1 MQTGT
6 QSAIR
11 QPPVEAAATVDPA
24 RRGSVVDLFCGAGGL
39 SHGFRL
45 EGFDLRA
52 GIDVDATCRH
62 AYEHN
67 NQADFLTHDVS
78 ELSADT
84 LAGLFVVGQ
93 PKVLVGCAPCQP
105 FSQYSQNQTDTKW
118 RLLRHFGRL
127 INEVK
132 PEVVSMENVP
142 RLTTF
147 QGGTL
152 FDEFLSALAKA
163 GYHDV
168 WSQTV
173 DCLDFGVPQT
183 RKRLVVLASRI
194 GPISLPESDRRQ
206 PTGTTVR
213 ETIGHLPAIPAGG
226 RDADDPLHRASG
238 LSPTNLERIRA
249 AAPGQTW
256 REWGDPGLRASCHQR
271 ASGRWYGNVYGRM
284 SWDEAAPTLTTQ
296 CNGFGNGRFGHPEQ
310 DRAISLREAALLQTF
325 PATYEFFK
333 PGSRWSIAD
342 AARSIGNAVPVSLAR
357 AIARSVATTL
367 DAARG

>member
-1 MQTGT
+1 MHTGT

-11 QPPVEAAATVDPA
+11 QPAEATAAGTPG
-24 RRGSVVDLFCGAGGL
+24 RRASVVDLFCGAGGL
-39 SHGFRL
+39 SHGFLL
-45 EGFDLRA
+45 EGFDVRA

-67 NQADFLTHDVS
+67 NHADFLTYDVS

-84 LAGLFVVGQ
+84 LAALFAARQ

-105 FSQYSQNQTDTKW
+105 FSQYNQNQTDTKW
-118 RLLRHFGRL
+118 RLLGHFGRL

-132 PEVVSMENVP
+132 PEIVSMENVP

-147 QGGTL
+147 QGGAL
-152 FDEFLSALAKA
+152 FDDFLNTLAQA
-163 GYHDV
+163 GYDDV
-168 WSQTV
+168 WWQTI

-183 RKRLVVLASRI
+183 RNRLVVLASRV
-194 GPISLPESDRRQ
+194 GPISLPEGGPRPSK
-206 PTGTTVR
+206 GTVR
-213 ETIGHLPAIPAGG
+213 ETIGHLPAIAAGG
-226 RDADDPLHRASG
+226 QDADDPLHRASR
-238 LSPTNLERIRA
+238 LSQTNLERIRA
-249 AAPGQTW
+249 ATPGKTW
-256 REWGDPGLRASCHQR
+256 REWDDPNLRAACHRR
-271 ASGRWYGNVYGRM
+271 ASGRWYSAVYGRM

-333 PGSRWSIAD
+333 PGSRWSITD
-342 AARSIGNAVPVSLAR
+342 AARSIGNAVPVSVAR
-357 AIARSVATTL
+357 AIASSVAATL
-367 DAARG
+367 DAADG

>member
-1 MQTGT
+1 MQAGT
-6 QSAIR
+6 QIPVR
-11 QPPVEAAATVDPA
+11 EPPVEGAANVTPS

-39 SHGFRL
+39 SHGFLL
-45 EGFDLRA
+45 EGFEVRA

-84 LAGLFVVGQ
+84 LAALFAVGQ
-93 PKVLVGCAPCQP
+93 PRVLVGCAPCQP

-118 RLLRHFGRL
+118 RLLGHFGRL

-132 PEVVSMENVP
+132 PEIVSMENVP

-147 QGGTL
+147 KGGTL
-152 FDEFLSALAKA
+152 FDGFLSTLAQA
-163 GYHDV
+163 GYEDV
-168 WSQTV
+168 WWQTV

-183 RKRLVVLASRI
+183 RKRLVVLASRV
-194 GPISLPESDRRQ
+194 GSISLHEGSPR
-206 PTGTTVR
+206 PAKGATVR

-226 RDADDPLHRASG
+226 QDADDPLHRASG

-249 AAPGQTW
+249 ATPGKTW
-256 REWGDPGLRASCHQR
+256 REWGDPDLRAACHQR
-271 ASGRWYGNVYGRM
+271 PSGRWYGSVYGRM

-296 CNGFGNGRFGHPEQ
+296 CNGFGNGRFGHPQQ

-325 PATYEFFK
+325 PATYEFFE

-367 DAARG
+367 DAADG